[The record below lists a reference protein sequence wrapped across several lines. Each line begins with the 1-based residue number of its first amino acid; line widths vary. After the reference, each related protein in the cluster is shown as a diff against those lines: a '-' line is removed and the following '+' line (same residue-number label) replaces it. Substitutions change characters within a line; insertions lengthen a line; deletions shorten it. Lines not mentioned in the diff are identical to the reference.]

1 METHDGGFAGRSK
14 FKMQN
19 SKCKTNRNGG
29 AAFRRP
35 WVALA
40 LAVFG
45 LAMLTTACGDS
56 APPKQTPAL
65 KELQH
70 TTGGGMNVVLLAA
83 GDTLKSG
90 KDTAYLEFRSAGDQR
105 LTDVGTVKVSA
116 TMPMAGMPPM
126 MGSMFVH
133 KTETAGRY
141 SIDTDLGMVGTW
153 TIGVEWDRGPAG
165 PGKVTFPG
173 TVQ

>member
-1 METHDGGFAGRSK
+1 VTRASPAVQ

-19 SKCKTNRNGG
+19 SKCKTKRNVG
-29 AAFRRP
+29 AAFTRP
-35 WVALA
+35 SAALA
-40 LAVFG
+40 LVVFC
-45 LAMLTTACGDS
+45 LAALTIACGES
-56 APPKQTPAL
+56 APDRQTPAL
-65 KELQH
+65 KELQRAN
-70 TTGGGMNVVLLAA
+70 GGGMTVVLLAS
-83 GDTLKSG
+83 GDALKSG
-90 KDTAYLEFRSAGDQR
+90 KDTAYLEFRAANNQ

-153 TIGVEWDRGPAG
+153 QVGVEWDGGPSG
-165 PGKVTFPG
+165 PGKVTLPG